1 MIEGSFSRRALT
13 AIVVLLACG
22 LAIFR
27 GWQITRLVHAATG
40 DLPVTEKREIL
51 SGLAQVTGLAQY
63 ALAELRR
70 LPAGDNAEATP
81 ADEKLRLTKILLS
94 QAPLSSLN
102 WLELCNRRLAAGEKL
117 NRVLQAFEL
126 SSLTGRNEGYVMY
139 RRAPVGIAL
148 WDALPESGKRV
159 AVNDVAQTLN
169 EMPGDAIARIKQALA
184 NQSEE
189 MRGAFRA
196 ALVTA
201 GMSSDRSL
209 KLIGL

>member
-81 ADEKLRLTKILLS
+81 ADEKLRLTEILLS

-117 NRVLQAFEL
+117 DRVLQAFEL

-148 WDALPESGKRV
+148 
-159 AVNDVAQTLN
+159 
-169 EMPGDAIARIKQALA
+169 
-184 NQSEE
+184 
-189 MRGAFRA
+189 
-196 ALVTA
+196 
-201 GMSSDRSL
+201 
-209 KLIGL
+209 